1 MPAQKRPHPSPDA
14 DDGHVREEEAAA
26 AAGAAG
32 SDTEGGGGVQ
42 RAANGGS
49 AELAK
54 DGGGGS
60 ADSDAGE
67 DDEEEEQQRKQQQ
80 QQDEHEEG
88 GGSGGD
94 DEDSDD
100 SPSSESDAADVD
112 EFILVKLMDIRKEV
126 QCPIC
131 LGIIR
136 KTRTVMECLHRFCR
150 DCIDKSMRL
159 GNNECPACRTH
170 CKSRR
175 SLRDDPNFDALILAL
190 YPDIDKYEEEELA
203 FGEEEKTRNKK
214 IQDSIAETF
223 RRQTEALVKKRS
235 NAKAIA
241 STRKTRGSMRTK
253 KRGRTSSPDN
263 APTDID
269 DDEREENGNDGSKE
283 SSSVDDRS
291 PDVKMKRARRWPVP
305 RSSPAKTM
313 GSVDSSYEENDDL
326 GGARDILATSPLRG
340 EMLAWGKNGTR
351 SQTRHGSAGGSSGR
365 MVKGGRVAKLVDHLR
380 NADEFDTKFNL
391 YLALTPVDG
400 QSMPKLEK
408 SYLSCQPTFSVSHL
422 CQFVALQLS
431 RQAQEVEIYFRKK
444 AGNGSLKTEEN
455 SAGDEAKPER
465 LHGLERL
472 KEENSLSELYPMLA
486 SGVGDLELLYSV
498 KAQA

>member
-1 MPAQKRPHPSPDA
+1 MPAQKRPHPSSAGPA
-14 DDGHVREEEAAA
+14 PEGHVQDQAT
-26 AAGAAG
+26 GAPG
-32 SDTEGGGGVQ
+32 SGTEPNGNGNGGGT
-42 RAANGGS
+42 ANGGVP
-49 AELAK
+49 ELAK
-54 DGGGGS
+54 EVRRERDDG
-60 ADSDAGE
+60 DSDAGE
-67 DDEEEEQQRKQQQ
+67 EEEEQQQR
-80 QQDEHEEG
+80 DEER
-88 GGSGGD
+88 GGS
-94 DEDSDD
+94 DEDRDDDD
-100 SPSSESDAADVD
+100 SQSSQSDGADMD

-214 IQDSIAETF
+214 IQESIAETY

-235 NAKAIA
+235 TAKAIA
-241 STRKTRGSMRTK
+241 TSRKTRGNMRTK
-253 KRGRTSSPDN
+253 RRGRNSSPDI

-269 DDEREENGNDGSKE
+269 EEEEREETGNEGSKE

-291 PDVKMKRARRWPVP
+291 PEVKHKRARRWPVP
-305 RSSPAKTM
+305 RSSPAKIV
-313 GSVDSSYEENDDL
+313 GSVESSYEENDDM

-380 NADEFDTKFNL
+380 NADEFDSKLNL
-391 YLALTPVDG
+391 YLVLVPLDG
-400 QSMPKLEK
+400 QSMPKLAK
-408 SYLSCQPTFSVSHL
+408 SYLSCQPTFSVRHL

-431 RQAQEVEIYFRKK
+431 RQAKEVEIYFRKSCRD
-444 AGNGSLKTEEN
+444 GSFGKEET
-455 SAGDEAKPER
+455 GTDEAMPDR
-465 LHGLERL
+465 FDGLERL
-472 KEENSLSELYPMLA
+472 REEKSLLELYPSIA
-486 SGVGDLELLYSV
+486 SGAGDLELLYSL
-498 KAQA
+498 KAQG

>member
-1 MPAQKRPHPSPDA
+1 MPAQKRPHPSSAGP
-14 DDGHVREEEAAA
+14 DGHVVQDQAPAAA
-26 AAGAAG
+26 AASATEPTGNGGA
-32 SDTEGGGGVQ
+32 T
-42 RAANGGS
+42 ANGGGLS
-49 AELAK
+49 ELLAREERRDR
-54 DGGGGS
+54 DG
-60 ADSDAGE
+60 DSDAGE
-67 DDEEEEQQRKQQQ
+67 HQEQ
-80 QQDEHEEG
+80 EEG
-88 GGSGGD
+88 GGSGGGGD
-94 DEDSDD
+94 DEDSL
-100 SPSSESDAADVD
+100 SSQSDGADMD

-214 IQDSIAETF
+214 IQESIAETF

-235 NAKAIA
+235 TAKAIA
-241 STRKTRGSMRTK
+241 SSRKTRGNMRPK
-253 KRGRTSSPDN
+253 RRGRNSSPDI
-263 APTDID
+263 AASDID

-291 PDVKMKRARRWPVP
+291 PDVKLKRARRWPVP
-305 RSSPAKTM
+305 RSSPAKVI
-313 GSVDSSYEENDDL
+313 GSVESSYEDNDDM
-326 GGARDILATSPLRG
+326 GGPRDILATSPLRG

-380 NADEFDTKFNL
+380 NADEFDSKLNL
-391 YLALTPVDG
+391 YLVLNPLDG

-408 SYLSCQPTFSVSHL
+408 SYLSCQPTFSVQHL

-431 RQAQEVEIYFRKK
+431 REAREVEIYFRKSSM
-444 AGNGSLKTEEN
+444 NGSCVKEET
-455 SAGDEAKPER
+455 GMDEAMPDQ
-465 LHGLERL
+465 LDGLERL
-472 KEENSLSELYPMLA
+472 KEEKSLSELYPSFA
-486 SGVGDLELLYSV
+486 SGVGDLELLYSL

>member
-1 MPAQKRPHPSPDA
+1 CPRRSARTRRPTRTTPTSTRRRRLPLPLPGPRAPARRAVPPRGPPTGAPRSWPRTVAVAVRALLRATRARRRLISHRPTRCAHRVLCFGAGVA
-14 DDGHVREEEAAA
+14 DW
-26 AAGAAG
+26 
-32 SDTEGGGGVQ
+32 
-42 RAANGGS
+42 
-49 AELAK
+49 LACLT
-54 DGGGGS
+54 GS
-60 ADSDAGE
+60 ADSDA
-67 DDEEEEQQRKQQQ
+67 
-80 QQDEHEEG
+80 
-88 GGSGGD
+88 
-94 DEDSDD
+94 
-100 SPSSESDAADVD
+100 
-112 EFILVKLMDIRKEV
+112 FILVKLMDIRKEV

-305 RSSPAKTM
+305 RSSPAKTI

-391 YLALTPVDG
+391 YLALTPLDG
-400 QSMPKLEK
+400 QSIPKLEK

-431 RQAQEVEIYFRKK
+431 REAQEVEIYFRKNSI
-444 AGNGSLKTEEN
+444 NGS
-455 SAGDEAKPER
+455 
-465 LHGLERL
+465 
-472 KEENSLSELYPMLA
+472 
-486 SGVGDLELLYSV
+486 
-498 KAQA
+498 

>member
-14 DDGHVREEEAAA
+14 DDAHVDQEEEAAAAA

-32 SDTEGGGGVQ
+32 SGTEGG
-42 RAANGGS
+42 AANGGS

-54 DGGGGS
+54 DGGGG
-60 ADSDAGE
+60 DSDAGE
-67 DDEEEEQQRKQQQ
+67 DDEDEEERQRKQQQQ

-94 DEDSDD
+94 DEDGDD
-100 SPSSESDAADVD
+100 SQSSESDAADVD

-305 RSSPAKTM
+305 RSSPAKTI

-391 YLALTPVDG
+391 YLALTPLDG

-431 RQAQEVEIYFRKK
+431 RQAQEVEIYFRKNSV
-444 AGNGSLKTEEN
+444 NGLIKTEDT
-455 SAGDEAKPER
+455 SADGEAKPDR
-465 LHGLERL
+465 LDGLERL
-472 KEENSLSELYPMLA
+472 KEENSLSELYPKLA

-498 KAQA
+498 KAQG

>member
-1 MPAQKRPHPSPDA
+1 MPAQKRPHPSSAAPDA
-14 DDGHVREEEAAA
+14 HVHDEAT
-26 AAGAAG
+26 GAAG
-32 SDTEGGGGVQ
+32 SGTEG
-42 RAANGGS
+42 RSPRTANGVP
-49 AELAK
+49 AEMPKEEDRRA
-54 DGGGGS
+54 DG
-60 ADSDAGE
+60 DSDAGDE
-67 DDEEEEQQRKQQQ
+67 DEKQQQ
-80 QQDEHEEG
+80 EQEQDEEG
-88 GGSGGD
+88 GDSGGGSD
-94 DEDSDD
+94 QERDDD
-100 SPSSESDAADVD
+100 SQSSQSDGADVD

-214 IQDSIAETF
+214 IQESIAETF

-235 NAKAIA
+235 YAKAIA
-241 STRKTRGSMRTK
+241 SSRKTRGNVRTK
-253 KRGRTSSPDN
+253 RRGRNSSPDI
-263 APTDID
+263 AATDID
-269 DDEREENGNDGSKE
+269 EEEIEENGNDGSKE

-291 PDVKMKRARRWPVP
+291 PDVKQKRARRWPVP
-305 RSSPAKTM
+305 RSSPAKVI
-313 GSVDSSYEENDDL
+313 GSVDSSYEENDDM
-326 GGARDILATSPLRG
+326 GGPRDILATSPLRG
-340 EMLAWGKNGTR
+340 EMLAWGKNGAR

-380 NADEFDTKFNL
+380 NADEFDSKLNL
-391 YLALTPVDG
+391 YLVLVPLDG
-400 QSMPKLEK
+400 QSMPKLEN
-408 SYLSCQPTFSVSHL
+408 SYLSCQPTFSVRHL

-431 RQAQEVEIYFRKK
+431 RQAKEVEIYLRKNSR
-444 AGNGSLKTEEN
+444 NGSFVKEEET
-455 SAGDEAKPER
+455 GTDEAKPD
-465 LHGLERL
+465 LLFDGLERL
-472 KEENSLSELYPMLA
+472 KEEKSLSELYPSFA
-486 SGVGDLELLYSV
+486 SGFGDLELLYSL
-498 KAQA
+498 KAQG

>member
-54 DGGGGS
+54 DGGG
-60 ADSDAGE
+60 DSDAGE

-465 LHGLERL
+465 LDGLERL